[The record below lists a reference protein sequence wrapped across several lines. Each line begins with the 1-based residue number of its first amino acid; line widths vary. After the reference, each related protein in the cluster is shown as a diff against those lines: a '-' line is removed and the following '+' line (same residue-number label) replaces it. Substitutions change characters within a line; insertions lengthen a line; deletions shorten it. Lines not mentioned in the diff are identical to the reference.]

1 KDERIVTLSPPRPLT
16 RSPYEGRY
24 ALILRIIFVLGMGL
38 HKLVWEL
45 LRRRDGALVKAQPQD
60 VPLTTRLVKLFK
72 MAVLAGIVLQTLL
85 LPDFPAILAEPSSL
99 RIVGTVIYFVGLGTA
114 VLGRFQL
121 GDNWA
126 NLEDYQVLAKQQLVT
141 RGIYGWVRHPIYAGD
156 ILLLLGLELALNSWL
171 VLGIVPLTAVVL
183 HQARA
188 EEKVLAQS
196 FPGYETYQQKTK
208 MLIPFVL

>member
-1 KDERIVTLSPPRPLT
+1 MTLRV
-16 RSPYEGRY
+16 
-24 ALILRIIFVLGMGL
+24 IFVLGMGF

-45 LRRRDGALVKAQPQD
+45 LRRREGALVKERPQD
-60 VPLTTRLVKLFK
+60 VPLAARLVKLFK
-72 MAVLAGIVLQTLL
+72 MAVLAGILLQTRF
-85 LPDFPAILAEPSSL
+85 LPDFPAILADPTSL
-99 RIVGTVIYFVGLGTA
+99 RVVGTVIYFVGLGTA

-141 RGIYGWVRHPIYAGD
+141 RGIYGLIRHPIYAGD

-171 VLGIVPLTAVVL
+171 ALGIVPLTAVVIR
-183 HQARA
+183 QARA
-188 EEKVLAQS
+188 EEKVLAQA

-208 MLIPFVL
+208 MLVPLVL